1 MFLNEYIVEAV
12 NRQWQD
18 ERRADARRQRLI
30 ARLLRGQESRGEA
43 RQPAALQADT
53 AHRLTTI

>member
-1 MFLNEYIVEAV
+1 MNEYIVEAV

-18 ERRADARRQRLI
+18 ERRADARRQRLL

-53 AHRLTTI
+53 EHRLTTV